1 MAGQVGRISGGVLQD
16 NLVRNGVDLN
26 FKNETTDTALLQ
38 LKVNTA
44 RIGVNTESPAADLEV
59 VNTLGANTLLQDTYL
74 SVANFTIQNS
84 EINVAPGN
92 FFLNAANQI
101 QLSSLNTDNIGVNF
115 NTIRTITPNTNLEI
129 RPDGIGTLDIHA
141 NTNVTGS
148 LHATGNI
155 TFGGNLTLGNDDSD
169 SVDFNSD
176 VNSHVVPDAPSTYDV
191 GSAIKR
197 WRNLYAGNLNGN
209 LLSSNVIVVEGTSLA
224 KRQGNIF
231 YVSVNGNDSNVGD
244 HPQGPFRT
252 IAHAVAVAD
261 ASTFGPVTIQL
272 SPGEY
277 EETTPLIVPENTT
290 ITGEDIRNT
299 IVRPNTASQGED
311 IFHLNQG
318 SLVENITVKDFT
330 FDSVNNTGY
339 AFRFASGAVLSGR
352 SPYVRNVSVITAETA
367 ELTTPTDITVGP
379 APTGISL
386 TSNSVTLPKAFYSQV
401 LVDSLIGKIAVI
413 DRYPAQ
419 PLFYTVVSIET
430 EPLDPTQWRMTVNTT
445 FNPAGQLK
453 PISFYS
459 EIPVETI
466 ITNDIWDTTGNSVG
480 EKWVAWYKTNV
491 PVGFETTVGSGWSI
505 NLAGQI
511 WIVDYVIE
519 DPVNTN
525 MWRVYV
531 TTSLAAGVGIPVLTP
546 PTIEPAIPAG
556 KGAWI
561 DGSELNSASTQAS
574 MLFHS
579 ATFITPGVDAIT
591 MLNGVRVE
599 WLNSFTYFANRG
611 LYALQGTAGFAN
623 LGTVFGAEIRSIGS
637 ASVYGNYGAVAD
649 GANTL
654 MYLIGHNFA
663 YIGAGTDSS
672 NDSTLTLRDQ
682 EAVELNSG
690 KIYYVSTDAR
700 GTFRVGNI
708 FYVDFDSG
716 ETSIDAG
723 SIDFSGVSAI
733 VINTAGEITYIDGE
747 RIDIGNI
754 RFSGNT
760 VRTLSGDLIW
770 SSATGFLNVS
780 SNTNI
785 VLPRGTTV
793 QRTLEQS
800 DIRYNTTDQRFE
812 GFGTTNTTFNGVFSE
827 NRNTRINANN
837 ALGNIIFTAN
847 NIETARLV
855 PGMFQMQGLFNSNI
869 LIENQLIT
877 TTVSNSNLELSPDGT
892 GRVYFDDLSMIDS
905 IIDNTANTDFRVVS
919 TGRGYL
925 KFDINTGL
933 VVPSGT
939 DAERPLSP
947 TAGLTRWNT
956 QRDYLETYN
965 GVEWQ
970 RSAGEGETVTAEIM
984 GEILDI
990 YTLVLG

>member
-84 EINVAPGN
+84 EINAAPGN

-129 RPDGIGTLDIHA
+129 RPDGIGTLNIHA

-261 ASTFGPVTIQL
+261 ASTFGPVTIQI

-299 IVRPNTASQGED
+299 IVRPNTASRGED

-330 FDSVNNTGY
+330 FDSLNNTGY

-352 SPYVRNVSVITAETA
+352 SPYVRNVSVIT
-367 ELTTPTDITVGP
+367 
-379 APTGISL
+379 
-386 TSNSVTLPKAFYSQV
+386 N
-401 LVDSLIGKIAVI
+401 
-413 DRYPAQ
+413 
-419 PLFYTVVSIET
+419 
-430 EPLDPTQWRMTVNTT
+430 
-445 FNPAGQLK
+445 
-453 PISFYS
+453 
-459 EIPVETI
+459 
-466 ITNDIWDTTGNSVG
+466 ND
-480 EKWVAWYKTNV
+480 
-491 PVGFETTVGSGWSI
+491 
-505 NLAGQI
+505 
-511 WIVDYVIE
+511 
-519 DPVNTN
+519 
-525 MWRVYV
+525 
-531 TTSLAAGVGIPVLTP
+531 AGV
-546 PTIEPAIPAG
+546 AG

-723 SIDFSGVSAI
+723 AIDFSGVSAI

-780 SNTNI
+780 SNSNI

-793 QRTLEQS
+793 QRISEQS
-800 DIRYNTTDQRFE
+800 DIRYNTTAQRFE
-812 GFGTTNTTFNGVFSE
+812 GFSTTNTTFNGVFSE

-837 ALGNIIFTAN
+837 ALGNIIFTTN

-939 DAERPLSP
+939 DAERPISP